1 MLSIHVFVL
10 LQETWQDW
18 LLSIFLLF
26 VLIAAFITLF
36 KLTRRFFPKLLD
48 RVGRSESVHI
58 RSWRMFGQ
66 EFISAGELVILLI
79 TALRLA
85 HFALLAFLVYTFLS
99 FSFGL
104 FDETRAW
111 MDTLF
116 SFLVS
121 PTVNGLF
128 LTAVSTGVFLV
139 IYRFINLLFPF
150 ITRVVQS
157 WKGTRIRTISI
168 QNTNLL
174 TAERITNM
182 AAIALRIGRFAALI
196 LLWYLYLPTV
206 FSFFEATQ
214 TWAATLIGYVLKPIV
229 TMGSAFINYLPNLFT
244 IIVIL
249 FISRYI
255 LKFIGF
261 IFKEID
267 QESIT
272 IPGFI
277 AEWAQPTYKIVRFL
291 VMVFVA
297 IVIFPYLPGS
307 DSPAFQGISLFVGVL
322 FSLGSTTAIANIVAG
337 VVLTY
342 MRPFKVG
349 DRVKIADTMGDVV
362 EKTLLVT
369 RVRTIKNVDIT
380 IPNAMVLGSHIINFS
395 MSADDRGLILHTVV
409 TIGYD
414 VPWRQVHDLLIS
426 AALTT
431 EHILHEPS
439 PFVLQTGLNDY
450 YPVYELNAYTNNPSR
465 MARIYS
471 ELHQNIQD
479 KFNESGVEILSP
491 AYSAVRDGNSM
502 AVPPD
507 YLPKSYQAPGF
518 RLFSF
523 GNPTNKEGH

>member
-1 MLSIHVFVL
+1 MLSIHFFVL

-26 VLIAAFITLF
+26 LLIAVLIALF
-36 KLTRRFFPKLLD
+36 KLIARYFPKILSW
-48 RVGRSESVHI
+48 VGQSEGTRI
-58 RSWRMFGQ
+58 RPWRLFGQ
-66 EFISAGELVILLI
+66 EFVSAGELIILCI
-79 TALRLA
+79 TILRLA
-85 HFALLAFLVYTFLS
+85 HLALLALLVYSFLS
-99 FSFGL
+99 FAFGL
-104 FDETRAW
+104 FEETRAW
-111 MDTLF
+111 MDALF

-121 PTVNGLF
+121 PVVNGLF
-128 LTAVSTGVFLV
+128 LTAISTGIFLV

-150 ITRVVQS
+150 MTRVVRS

-168 QNTNLL
+168 QSTNLL
-174 TAERITNM
+174 TAERITNLLSG
-182 AAIALRIGRFAALI
+182 ALRIGRFAALI
-196 LLWYLYLPTV
+196 LLWYLFLPTV
-206 FSFFEATQ
+206 FSFFDATQ
-214 TWAATLIGYVLKPIV
+214 TWASTLIGYVLKPIL
-229 TMGSAFINYLPNLFT
+229 TMASAFVNYLPNLIT
-244 IIVIL
+244 IVVIL
-249 FISRYI
+249 FISRYV
-255 LKFIGF
+255 LKFIAF

-267 QESIT
+267 QEAIT
-272 IPGFI
+272 LPGFLP
-277 AEWAQPTYKIVRFL
+277 EWAAPTYKIVRFL
-291 VMVFVA
+291 ILVFVA
-297 IVIFPYLPGS
+297 IVVFPYLPGS

-342 MRPFKVG
+342 MRPFRVG
-349 DRVKIADTMGDVV
+349 DRVKIADTMGDVI

-369 RVRTIKNVDIT
+369 RVRTVKNVDIT

-395 MSADDRGLILHTVV
+395 TSADDRGLILHTVV

-426 AALTT
+426 AALATG
-431 EHILHEPS
+431 HILKEPS

-450 YPVYELNAYTNNPSR
+450 YPVYELNAYTNNPSM